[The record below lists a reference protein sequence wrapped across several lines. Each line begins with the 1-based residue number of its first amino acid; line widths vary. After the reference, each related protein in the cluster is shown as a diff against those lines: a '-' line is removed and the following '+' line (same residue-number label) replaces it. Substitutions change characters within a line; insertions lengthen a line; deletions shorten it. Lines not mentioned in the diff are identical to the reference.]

1 MEPFIHFEPNKPF
14 EHFEPT
20 KPLELFF
27 FISYLLLIALL
38 KRQTSEANIS

>member
-1 MEPFIHFEPNKPF
+1 MEPF

-27 FISYLLLIALL
+27 SALLPFLNALL

>member
-1 MEPFIHFEPNKPF
+1 MEPFI
-14 EHFEPT
+14 HFEPT

-27 FISYLLLIALL
+27 FAYPLLNALL